1 MRKIVHALPSYIP
14 SSHSPAISPLPFL
27 PSIHPSIHSSRVSS
41 SHSFIIFNPPLYF
54 QFPFFSPFFLF
65 SWLRF
70 SVLPT
75 STHPFPRSFSILS
88 LQSFLR
94 LFSREILWWVATS
107 SRGADWVDST
117 GYLDQEHLP
126 GYGKAHGNRGNRAGE
141 WYIDLVGS
149 SEEGRRKERK
159 VIRSR
164 WATITFSFVRSFIHY
179 LLVRAFIFSL
189 IHSVVHNPVDV
200 PICIHPIVNSFI
212 QFFIFWLCKFFNDRF
227 LLIHPFCNS
236 LIHSVESTEEWRRVS
251 ETGRPTQRDRD
262 KQK

>member
-1 MRKIVHALPSYIP
+1 MH
-14 SSHSPAISPLPFL
+14 FL
-27 PSIHPSIHSSRVSS
+27 PTFRHPILPPSLLSPSFHQFIHQSIHLVFLPVILSSFSTLLSTSSSLFSLLSFFFPGSVSPSFQHPPIHS
-41 SHSFIIFNPPLYF
+41 L
-54 QFPFFSPFFLF
+54 
-65 SWLRF
+65 
-70 SVLPT
+70 VL
-75 STHPFPRSFSILS
+75 FSILS

-94 LFSREILWWVATS
+94 LFFREILWWVATS

-200 PICIHPIVNSFI
+200 PMCIHPIVNSFI